1 MKSTLNIFSFLLV
14 FFFLSCDEIEG
25 PYGENNSN
33 SGGVDTSV
41 VYFRKILVEDFT
53 GHTCGN
59 CPRAAEK
66 IELLKENYG
75 DKIVSMAI
83 HVGFFA
89 EPSAPGS
96 EFGTDYRT
104 ATGNE
109 LDQFFGNAAA
119 GLPNGLINRK
129 SFSGQTIIQYNDWA
143 AKVNELINLPA
154 EAWIASTISFN
165 PATREVSVSNE
176 TTILQE
182 ITEPLSIAMY
192 LVEDSIQ
199 SPQKDYLPTVPGGVI
214 ENYVHRHTLR
224 TSMNGAF
231 GAPLSTDLTFSANQQ
246 FTTTGSY
253 TIPNAW
259 IWSKMQ
265 VITVLYK
272 TATKEVVQVDEKHF

>member
-1 MKSTLNIFSFLLV
+1 MKSALNIFSFLV
-14 FFFLSCDEIEG
+14 IFSFFSCDEIEG
-25 PYGENNSN
+25 PFGENNSN
-33 SGGVDTSV
+33 NGGVDTSV
-41 VYFRKILVEDFT
+41 VYFRKVLIEDFT

-66 IELLKENYG
+66 IELIKENNG
-75 DKIVSMAI
+75 DRIVSMAV

-143 AKVNELINLPA
+143 AKVNELVNLPA
-154 EAWIASTISFN
+154 EAWIESSVSFN
-165 PATREVSVSNE
+165 PTTRVVSFSAQ
-176 TTILQE
+176 TTILQNIE
-182 ITEPLSIAMY
+182 EPLRIAMY

-199 SPQKDYLPTVPGGVI
+199 SPQKDYAPTVPGGVI
-214 ENYVHRHTLR
+214 ENYMHRHTLR
-224 TSMNGAF
+224 TAINGAF
-231 GAPLSTDLTFSANQQ
+231 GESLSTDLTFSANQQ

-253 TIPNAW
+253 TIPSTW

-272 TATKEVVQVDEKHF
+272 TATKEVVQVDEKHL